1 MLKELKEKYE
11 LYPAKSRGATIFVD
25 VQGRVRVPPSFILE
39 IMEFRD
45 LEELYHRYRL
55 LSNYK

>member
-1 MLKELKEKYE
+1 
-11 LYPAKSRGATIFVD
+11 
-25 VQGRVRVPPSFILE
+25 VPPSFILE

-55 LSNYK
+55 LSNYKWCQVASY